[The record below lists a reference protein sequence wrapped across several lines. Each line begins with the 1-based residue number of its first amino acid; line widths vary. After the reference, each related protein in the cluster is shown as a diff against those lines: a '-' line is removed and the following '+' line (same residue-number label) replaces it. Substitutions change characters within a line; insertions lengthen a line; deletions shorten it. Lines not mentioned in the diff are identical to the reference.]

1 MSKKEFKTESKK
13 LLDMMVNSIYTN
25 KEIFLRELISNGS
38 DAIDKRYFKSLT
50 DESLRLDGEYE
61 IRITPN
67 KDERTLTITDNG
79 IGMTEAEL
87 EENLGIIAKSGSFDF
102 KENEENKNE
111 NIDVIGQF
119 GVGFYSAF
127 MVADKITVNTKAAGS
142 GKAYTWESEGPDG
155 YSITETEK
163 DQIGTEIILHIKAD
177 SDDENYTEFLEEY
190 KLRSLIKKYSDYIRY
205 PIKMMLSSR
214 KLKEGA
220 KPEDSDAYETVL
232 EDTTIN
238 SITPIWKRK
247 GGDVKDEDYNNFY
260 KDKFHDFEDPI
271 KMIKQ
276 SVEGS
281 VSYDALLFIPGH
293 APFNYYTKDYEK
305 GLQLYSSG
313 VMIMDK
319 CADLLP
325 DYYSFVKGVVDS
337 PDLSLNI
344 SRELLQHDRQLK
356 VIAKNLENKITAKL
370 KETIEKDRENYI
382 KFFKAFG
389 AQIKYGIYQ
398 DYGMHKDTLQD
409 LLLFTS
415 SFEDKESSL
424 KEYVLRMKDGQ
435 DKIYYAAGDSLDQI
449 KMLPQVE
456 AAKAK
461 GYEVLY
467 LTEDIDEFAIQ
478 VLGVYEEKTFAN
490 VCNSDADMT
499 SKEDQESLKSENESS
514 KDMLDFIKEVVGS
527 GVDKVQFTASLKD
540 HPACISNEG
549 MLSANMEKALN
560 QMPGVDEKVKAE
572 LVLEINK
579 DHPVANKLKN
589 LYDSDKEKL
598 TKYAKVLYGNARLV
612 SGLTLDN
619 PAEYS
624 KLVSEIMTE

>member
-87 EENLGIIAKSGSFDF
+87 EENLGIIAKSSSFDF
-102 KENEENKNE
+102 KENGENKNE

-142 GKAYTWESEGPDG
+142 GNAYTWESEGPDG

-514 KDMLDFIKEVVGS
+514 KDMLDFIKEVIGS